1 MNRLPWLLCAIFLEA
16 ASPERDARISAAATA
31 LKPKLIETRRDF
43 HMHPELSNREVRTGK
58 IIADRLQALGFDEVK
73 TGIARNGVVGIL
85 KGKLPGPVVAWRA
98 DMDALPLNETMNIP
112 YKSLNPGAKHACG
125 HDGHMSVALGAAE
138 LLSQMRD
145 QIRGTIKF
153 IFQPAE
159 EGPPAGEEGGAPMM
173 VREGVLENPKVQA
186 IFGLHVS
193 MGGQAGTAGYTSGA
207 SQASSDTYEI
217 VLKGKRSHGANPHE
231 GIDAIA
237 MAAQCYQGLQLI
249 KSRRIDAQQP
259 MVLTIGKIAGGD
271 RHNVLAQEV
280 RMEGTLRT
288 FSEKTRE
295 EVRTMM
301 KQTLLNCSAM
311 LGGSYELTFVGPGN
325 PPVYNEPSL
334 VAKTVP
340 SLERI
345 LGKDKVSAG
354 PPAMVSEDFSYY
366 QLKVPGFFWWLG
378 IANPARGITGG
389 LHTADMDMDE
399 DALVTGVKAATG
411 LLLDYL
417 DQQR

>member
-1 MNRLPWLLCAIFLEA
+1 MNRVPLLFCVSLLGAD
-16 ASPERDARISAAATA
+16 RDALISDAATA
-31 LKPKLIETRRDF
+31 MKPKLIETRRDF
-43 HMHPELSNREVRTGK
+43 HQHPELSNREVRTGK
-58 IIADRLQALGFDEVK
+58 IVAERLRALGLDEVK
-73 TGIARNGVVGIL
+73 TGIAGNGVVGIL
-85 KGKLPGPVVAWRA
+85 KGKLPGPTVAWRS
-98 DMDALPLNETMNIP
+98 DMDALPINETMDIP
-112 YKSLNPGAKHACG
+112 YRSQNPGVKHACG
-125 HDGHMSVALGAAE
+125 HDGHMAVALGTAE
-138 LLSQMRD
+138 VLSKMRD
-145 QIRGTIKF
+145 QIRGTVKF

-159 EGPPAGEEGGAPMM
+159 EGPPPGEEGGAPLM
-173 VREGVLENPKVQA
+173 VRQGVLENVKA
-186 IFGLHVS
+186 IFGLHMS
-193 MGGQAGTAGYTSGA
+193 MGGRAGTAGYTSGP

-280 RMEGTLRT
+280 RMDGTLRT

-301 KQTLLNCSAM
+301 RQTLTNCTGM
-311 LGGSYELTFVGPGN
+311 LGGSYELNFIGVGN
-325 PPVYNEPSL
+325 PPVVNDPPL
-334 VAKTVP
+334 VARTIP

-345 LGKDKVSAG
+345 LGKDKVIAS

-366 QLKVPGFFWWLG
+366 QLKIPGFFWWLG
-378 IANPARGITGG
+378 IANPERGITGG

-399 DALVTGVKAATG
+399 EALVYGVRAASG

-417 DQQR
+417 DNQR

>member
-1 MNRLPWLLCAIFLEA
+1 MNRLVLLFCAVLLHG
-16 ASPERDARISAAATA
+16 ASPERDARIAAAA
-31 LKPKLIETRRDF
+31 AAMKPKLVEARRDF
-43 HMHPELSNREVRTGK
+43 HMHPELSNREARTGK
-58 IIADRLQALGFDEVK
+58 IVAERLRALGFDSVQA
-73 TGIARNGVVGIL
+73 GIAGHGVVGIL
-85 KGKLPGPVVAWRA
+85 KGKSPGPVVAWRS
-98 DMDALPLNETMNIP
+98 DMDALPINETMDIP
-112 YKSLNPGAKHACG
+112 YKSQSPGAKHACG
-125 HDGHMSVALGAAE
+125 HDGHMAVALGTAE

-145 QIRGTIKF
+145 QIRGTVKF

-159 EGPPAGEEGGAPMM
+159 EGPPAGEEGGAPLMIKQ
-173 VREGVLENPKVQA
+173 GVLENPKVQA
-186 IFGLHVS
+186 IFGLHMS
-193 MGGQAGTAGYTSGA
+193 MGGRAGTAGYTSGP
-207 SQASSDTYEI
+207 SQASSDTYQI
-217 VLKGKRSHGANPHE
+217 LLKGKRSHGANPHE

-249 KSRRIDAQQP
+249 RSRRIDAQQP
-259 MVLTIGKIAGGD
+259 MVLTIGKISGGD

-280 RMEGTLRT
+280 RMDGTLRT

-301 KQTLLNCSAM
+301 KQTLANCSGM
-311 LGGSYELTFVGPGN
+311 LGGTYELNFIGLGN
-325 PPVYNEPSL
+325 PPVVNDPPL
-334 VAKTVP
+334 VAKAVP

-345 LGKDKVSAG
+345 LGKSNVTAG

-366 QLKVPGFFWWLG
+366 QLHIPGFFWWLG
-378 IANPARGITGG
+378 IANPERGITGG

-399 DALVTGVKAATG
+399 DALVSGVKAASS

>member
-1 MNRLPWLLCAIFLEA
+1 MNRLLPLMGVVLLQA
-16 ASPERDARISAAATA
+16 ASPERDARLAQAAQAM
-31 LKPKLIETRRDF
+31 KPKLIDTRRDF
-43 HMHPELSNREVRTGK
+43 HMHPELSNREARTGK
-58 IIADRLQALGFDEVK
+58 VVAERLRALGFDEVR
-73 TGIARNGVVGIL
+73 TGIARHGVVGIL
-85 KGKLPGPVVAWRA
+85 KGKLPGGVVAWRT
-98 DMDALPLNETMNIP
+98 DMDALPINETMNIP
-112 YKSLNPGAKHACG
+112 YKSQNPGAKHACG
-125 HDGHMSVALGAAE
+125 HDGHLSVALGTAE
-138 LLSQMRD
+138 ILSSLRD
-145 QIRGTIKF
+145 QIRGTIVF

-159 EGPPAGEEGGAPMM
+159 EGPPPGEEGGAPLMIK
-173 VREGVLENPKVQA
+173 EGVLDRPKVQA
-186 IFGLHVS
+186 IFGLHMS
-193 MGGQAGTAGYTSGA
+193 MGGRAGTAGYTSGP

-217 VLKGKRSHGANPHE
+217 ILRGKRSHGANPHE

-280 RMEGTLRT
+280 RMDGTLRT

-301 KQTLLNCSAM
+301 KQTLANCTGM
-311 LGGSYELTFVGPGN
+311 LGGTYELNFIGVGN
-325 PPVYNEPSL
+325 PPVVNDPPL
-334 VAKTVP
+334 VARAVP
-340 SLERI
+340 SLERV
-345 LGKDKVSAG
+345 LGKDNVKAS

-366 QLKVPGFFWWLG
+366 QLKIPGFFWWLG
-378 IANPARGITGG
+378 IANPERGITGG

-399 DALVTGVKAATG
+399 DALVYGVKAASAM
-411 LLLDYL
+411 LLDFL